1 MARMLERPVLLSST
15 VAKGFGRGA
24 TLLGCPTANMPLDE
38 IGGED
43 GPVSQLGTG
52 IYACWAQILD
62 SDAAKAGWG
71 VVEPAQVLGAQ
82 GLQGGDGVVGTL
94 TLTTRKTVEPHIMH
108 KFDEDFYGCRIKLLV
123 CLSRPE
129 KNFSSMQALID
140 AIQED
145 IRNTDKVLDG
155 QEYAALREHDFF
167 ADDAVSDHSNHK
179 PLLGVA
185 AGALLAAYLASK

>member
-1 MARMLERPVLLSST
+1 
-15 VAKGFGRGA
+15 
-24 TLLGCPTANMPLDE
+24 
-38 IGGED
+38 
-43 GPVSQLGTG
+43 
-52 IYACWAQILD
+52 
-62 SDAAKAGWG
+62 
-71 VVEPAQVLGAQ
+71 
-82 GLQGGDGVVGTL
+82 
-94 TLTTRKTVEPHIMH
+94 MH

-123 CLSRPE
+123 CAYLRPE

-155 QEYAALREHDFF
+155 DEYAALREHDFF